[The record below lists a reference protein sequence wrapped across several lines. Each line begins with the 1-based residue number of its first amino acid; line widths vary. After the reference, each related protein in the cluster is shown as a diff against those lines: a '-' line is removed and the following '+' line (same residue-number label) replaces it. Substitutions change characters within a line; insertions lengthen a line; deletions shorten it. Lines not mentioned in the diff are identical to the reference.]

1 MGLVKKIIRAL
12 GLNRLWWNVKK
23 LPLIK
28 QIIAFE
34 NKKKKERKK
43 AYNRLHMEEFLHH
56 TIPEVYESC
65 LDIPIDERKV
75 VFIEPRYD
83 TLSNNFGEIYRKL
96 ESDYNFNLK
105 VCLLNEIEAT
115 KEEYEKNCIDMV
127 KEVATA
133 KYVFL
138 DEASRPFSAFN
149 KRKETIVTQLWH
161 ACGAFKKFGFSTAD
175 LIFGSDAE
183 SLKQF
188 PFYANLNYVTVSSPE
203 VIWAYEEAMM
213 LKERDTEIVATGIS
227 RTDAFFREDTI
238 NSAYEKLYSIMP
250 SAKGKK
256 VILYAPTFRGRV
268 RKAKTPDMLDAGA
281 FYTAFSD
288 EYVLLFKHHPFVK
301 NRPEVAD
308 EYKNFACDMTGDM
321 SINEL
326 LCVSDICI
334 SDYSSLVFE
343 YSLFERPMIFF
354 AYDIDEYN
362 DWRGFYYNYDELTPG
377 PVYQTNEEI
386 INYIKNVDTMFD
398 KQTVIDFKNKFMRS
412 CDGYATERILKLVF
426 GNSLEDNKRVKA

>member
-1 MGLVKKIIRAL
+1 MSFIKSIIRVL
-12 GLNRLWWNVKK
+12 WLNRLWWKIKK
-23 LPLIK
+23 LPLVK
-28 QIIAFE
+28 QIIAYE

-56 TIPEVYESC
+56 TIPDAYDSC
-65 LDIPIDERKV
+65 LDKPVDERKV
-75 VFIEPRYD
+75 VFIEPRYNA
-83 TLSNNFGEIYRKL
+83 LSNNFGEIYRV
-96 ESDYNFNLK
+96 LK
-105 VCLLNEIEAT
+105 KEYDFDIKICLLNEISAS
-115 KEEYEKNCIDMV
+115 KEEYEQKCLEMV
-127 KEVATA
+127 REVSTA

-138 DEASRPFSAFN
+138 DEASRPFSAIN

-183 SLKQF
+183 SLRQY

-213 LKERDTEIVATGIS
+213 LKERDTEIVAAGIS
-227 RTDAFFREDTI
+227 RTDAFFREGTI
-238 NSAYEKLYSIMP
+238 NSAYEKLYSVMP

-268 RKAKTPDMLDAGA
+268 RKAKTSDKIDLEA
-281 FYTAFSD
+281 FCTELSD
-288 EYVLLFKHHPFVK
+288 DYVLLFKHHPFVK
-301 NRPEVAD
+301 NHPEVAD
-308 EYKNFACDMTGDM
+308 EYKNFACDMTEDM
-321 SINEL
+321 SIDEL

-362 DWRGFYYNYDELTPG
+362 DWRGFYYDYDELTPG

-386 INYIKNVDTMFD
+386 INYIKNIDTMFD
-398 KQTVIDFKNKFMRS
+398 KQQVTDFKNKFMRS
-412 CDGYATERILKLVF
+412 CDGHSTERILDMVF
-426 GNSLEDNKRVKA
+426 GESLKANKRIKS